1 MDRVSTTAMLPPLL
15 SCSRRMGRR
24 FLVGT
29 AIALALAGCGGS
41 SSNGEAKKP
50 AEQVVADAKKAALGA
65 SSVHVTGTIRDNGTP
80 LKIDVTIANG
90 KGGKGT
96 LAEHG
101 LTFDLVRIGE
111 TAYIRGS
118 DAFLK
123 QFAGP
128 AAAALLHG
136 KWLKGSATS
145 GQLAALTPL
154 TDADQLFKA
163 ALGQHGKLKNNGEV
177 DFNGDRAV
185 EIEDTTQ
192 GGKLYV
198 AANGNPFPIALR
210 GGSQQ
215 GNVAFDDWNAD
226 ATVEAPKGAVDLS
239 QFGK

>member
-1 MDRVSTTAMLPPLL
+1 
-15 SCSRRMGRR
+15 MGRR

-29 AIALALAGCGGS
+29 AVVLALAGCGGS
-41 SSNGEAKKP
+41 SSNGEAKKS
-50 AEQVVADAKKAALGA
+50 AEQVVTDAQKAALGA

-80 LKIDVTIANG
+80 LKMDVTIVKD

-96 LAEHG
+96 LSENG
-101 LTFDLVRIGE
+101 LKFELIRIGD

-128 AAAALLHG
+128 AAAALLQG

-177 DFNGDRAV
+177 DYNGDQAV
-185 EIEDTTQ
+185 EIHDTTQ

-198 AANGNPFPIALR
+198 ASNGDPFPIALK
-210 GGSQQ
+210 GGAQQ
-215 GNVAFDDWNAD
+215 GNIAFDDWNAD